1 VYLFLQADRSRH
13 IKEIMKQ
20 QEIFDK
26 FKTLDNSGRWS
37 FCGEI
42 AKVYKD
48 YKTAIEYIE
57 RDKQQKET
65 KKGLDFAPDLLDD
78 KDALRTHVLQHLYQ
92 ESSKGN
98 AQASDK
104 LAKIA
109 GLSESSQDITIE
121 IISFKDLSRERPGQ
135 INNKQIKT
143 DETTKGG
150 SKKSDIGK

>member
-1 VYLFLQADRSRH
+1 
-13 IKEIMKQ
+13 
-20 QEIFDK
+20 
-26 FKTLDNSGRWS
+26 
-37 FCGEI
+37 
-42 AKVYKD
+42 
-48 YKTAIEYIE
+48 
-57 RDKQQKET
+57 
-65 KKGLDFAPDLLDD
+65 
-78 KDALRTHVLQHLYQ
+78 LQHLYQ

>member
-1 VYLFLQADRSRH
+1 
-13 IKEIMKQ
+13 MKQ

-37 FCGEI
+37 FCGEL

-48 YKTAIEYIE
+48 YNTAKEYIQ
-57 RDKQQKET
+57 RDKQQTKE
-65 KKGLDFAPDLLDD
+65 KKGSDFAPNLLED
-78 KDALRTHVLQHLYQ
+78 KDALRTHVMQHLFQ

-109 GLSESSQDITIE
+109 GLNEATQDITIE
-121 IISFKDLSRERPGQ
+121 IISFKDLNRQKPGRK
-135 INNKQIKT
+135 KQKQTKT
-143 DETTKGG
+143 DKTTKGAT
-150 SKKSDIGK
+150 KKSSIGK